1 MQAKIDYI
9 YKLYILVNLNLMD
22 EMVGQQTPKKNKQTI
37 STLFFDC
44 GEAFYIPKNTYKATT
59 AEKKTSTNT
68 EDHQKSTKFHV
79 YIIYRNIPSSHFIHK
94 CRESSNLPNNPPR
107 TSLCS
112 FRLAVLGHGLRRWW
126 RPLRCRQGTC
136 QEW

>member
-44 GEAFYIPKNTYKATT
+44 GEAFYIPKNTYKTTT
-59 AEKKTSTNT
+59 AEKKHINQ
-68 EDHQKSTKFHV
+68 H
-79 YIIYRNIPSSHFIHK
+79 
-94 CRESSNLPNNPPR
+94 
-107 TSLCS
+107 
-112 FRLAVLGHGLRRWW
+112 
-126 RPLRCRQGTC
+126 
-136 QEW
+136 